1 MLFSCDLRLTVIIT
15 TIKTFQQE
23 KEILGCCSSRQEI
36 PKPQEQKTM
45 LIQLNLNGFQLSIHI
60 QVHKTIFLIILKL

>member
-1 MLFSCDLRLTVIIT
+1 MK
-15 TIKTFQQE
+15 TIQQE
-23 KEILGCCSSRQEI
+23 SWREILGCCSCRQEI

-60 QVHKTIFLIILKL
+60 QMHKTIF